1 MNGNNMSTIQ
11 NMQQTE
17 TTMTSTRNYWLI
29 MQNRYGIIDGGDY
42 GDLGVAYNMWYR
54 YAHSKEIHE
63 GDIVILMGN
72 EGNRLSFYRGHA
84 IVDTVIDIQEEKII
98 ELKFS
103 DYTDLNKK
111 PRGKE
116 WADVKAI
123 KGYNDAHAVKK
134 IDKLIFDEIAG

>member
-1 MNGNNMSTIQ
+1 MGIEMADNMSTIQ

-29 MQNRYGIIDGGDY
+29 MQNRYGIIDGDDY
-42 GDLGVAYNMWYR
+42 GDLGVTYTMWYK

-84 IVDTVIDIQEEKII
+84 IVDTLIDITEK
-98 ELKFS
+98 
-103 DYTDLNKK
+103 
-111 PRGKE
+111 
-116 WADVKAI
+116 
-123 KGYNDAHAVKK
+123 YNSS
-134 IDKLIFDEIAG
+134 